1 MSKDRIES
9 EDEALVLACRR
20 GDAAAWET
28 LIKRYQRLLYTIPR
42 RFGLDDDGCAD
53 VFQRTFTA
61 LWQHLGRIEQPRHIR
76 AWLVT
81 TARREAGQLA
91 RHQRKMSPL
100 DSLDSAEAEGAPREI
115 VDPAPPPESLFLQME
130 EQQIVRMLV
139 ESLDERCAQLLTL
152 LFYRPDSAPYAEIAA
167 KLGIPEGSIG
177 PTRARCLQKLRRLL
191 EGATF

>member
-1 MSKDRIES
+1 
-9 EDEALVLACRR
+9 
-20 GDAAAWET
+20 
-28 LIKRYQRLLYTIPR
+28 
-42 RFGLDDDGCAD
+42 
-53 VFQRTFTA
+53 
-61 LWQHLGRIEQPRHIR
+61 
-76 AWLVT
+76 
-81 TARREAGQLA
+81 
-91 RHQRKMSPL
+91 
-100 DSLDSAEAEGAPREI
+100 
-115 VDPAPPPESLFLQME
+115 ME